1 MPDQIVEFE
10 VRRQDFLTPGWVIVA
25 RWPNGREEPLI
36 GLSLMKLSRGIGLE
50 ITAKSGYLTAT
61 RILNRR
67 HKH

>member
-36 GLSLMKLSRGIGLE
+36 GLFTNEAFARDWIRDHGEIWISHRNADLE
-50 ITAKSGYLTAT
+50 
-61 RILNRR
+61 
-67 HKH
+67 